1 MDEAWYP
8 SSGLEQYMQHLLKYP
23 PSGDSANN
31 VLGEKKIAFVPTMGA
46 LHQGHI
52 SLVKEAKSLADQVVM
67 SIFVNP
73 TQFESVEDLAKYPR
87 TLNADIQLAE
97 AAGVDLLWTPDVSEI
112 YPDKYKLIDAGELGR
127 IYEGHSRAGH
137 FDGVLTVVNR
147 LFEIVKPDYAI
158 FGEKDFQQ
166 LFLIKEFSKRAHP
179 GIEIISGKTIRE
191 DSGLALSSR
200 NVRLSPE
207 EKNSALVISRAL
219 EIGSKQQSY
228 AEIKSSV
235 LAELATEIDFK
246 LDYFAIV
253 NPKSLLEVDQSH
265 IGPVQLLLAGWVGSV
280 RLIDNFAAVVG
291 PEGRGN

>member
-1 MDEAWYP
+1 
-8 SSGLEQYMQHLLKYP
+8 MQHLLKYP
-23 PSGDSANN
+23 PSGHIAKN
-31 VLGEKKIAFVPTMGA
+31 VLSEKKIAFVPTMGA
-46 LHQGHI
+46 LHQGHL

-87 TLNADIQLAE
+87 TLNEDIQLAK
-97 AAGVDLLWTPDVSEI
+97 AAGVDVLWTPDVSEI

-127 IYEGHSRAGH
+127 MYEGHTRAGH

-179 GIEIISGKTIRE
+179 EIEIISARTIRE
-191 DSGLALSSR
+191 SSGLALSSR
-200 NVRLSPE
+200 NKRLSPE
-207 EKNSALVISRAL
+207 EKISALVISRAL
-219 EIGSKQQSY
+219 EIGSKKQSFVG
-228 AEIKSSV
+228 IKSSV
-235 LAELATEIDFK
+235 LAELATEMDFK

-253 NPKSLLEVDQSH
+253 NPNSLLEVDQNH
-265 IGPVQLLLAGWVGSV
+265 LGPVQLLLAGWVGSV
-280 RLIDNFAAVVG
+280 RLIDNFAAVIE

>member
-1 MDEAWYP
+1 
-8 SSGLEQYMQHLLKYP
+8 MQHLLKYP
-23 PSGDSANN
+23 PSDDSANI

-97 AAGVDLLWTPDVSEI
+97 SAGVDFLWTPDVSEI

-219 EIGSKQQSY
+219 EIGRKEQSY

-265 IGPVQLLLAGWVGSV
+265 TGPVQLLLAGWVGSV
-280 RLIDNFAAVVG
+280 RLIDNFAAVIG

>member
-1 MDEAWYP
+1 
-8 SSGLEQYMQHLLKYP
+8 MQHLLKYP
-23 PSGDSANN
+23 PSDDSSNI
-31 VLGEKKIAFVPTMGA
+31 VLSEKKIAFVPTMGA

-87 TLNADIQLAE
+87 TLNPDIQLAE
-97 AAGVDLLWTPDVSEI
+97 AAGVDFLWTPDVSEI
-112 YPDKYKLIDAGELGR
+112 YPDKYKLIDAGKLGR

-200 NVRLSPE
+200 NVRLLPE
-207 EKNSALVISRAL
+207 EKNSALVIYRAL
-219 EIGSKQQSY
+219 EFGSKKQSY
-228 AEIKSSV
+228 GEIKSSV

-280 RLIDNFAAVVG
+280 RLIDNFAAVIG

>member
-1 MDEAWYP
+1 
-8 SSGLEQYMQHLLKYP
+8 MQHLLIYP

-31 VLGEKKIAFVPTMGA
+31 VLGDKKIAFVPTMGA
-46 LHQGHI
+46 LHEGHI
-52 SLVKEAKSLADQVVM
+52 SLVNEAKNLAEQVVM
-67 SIFVNP
+67 SIFINP

-87 TLNADIQLAE
+87 TLNEDIQLAE

-147 LFEIVKPDYAI
+147 LFEIVKPEYAI

-166 LFLIKEFSKRAHP
+166 LFLIKEFSKKAHP
-179 GIEIISGKTIRE
+179 EIEIISGRTIRE
-191 DSGLALSSR
+191 VSGLALSSR

-219 EIGSKQQSY
+219 EMGSKKQSY
-228 AEIKSSV
+228 SEVKSSV

-246 LDYFAIV
+246 MDYFAIV

-265 IGPVQLLLAGWVGSV
+265 SGPVQLLLAGWVGSV

>member
-1 MDEAWYP
+1 
-8 SSGLEQYMQHLLKYP
+8 MQHLLIYP

-31 VLGEKKIAFVPTMGA
+31 VLGDKKIAFVPTMGA
-46 LHQGHI
+46 LHEGHI
-52 SLVKEAKSLADQVVM
+52 SLVNEAKNLAEQVVM
-67 SIFVNP
+67 SIFINP

-87 TLNADIQLAE
+87 TLNEDIQLAE

-147 LFEIVKPDYAI
+147 LFEIVKPEYAI

-166 LFLIKEFSKRAHP
+166 LFLIKEFSRKAHP
-179 GIEIISGKTIRE
+179 EIEIISGRTIRE
-191 DSGLALSSR
+191 VSGLALSSR

-219 EIGSKQQSY
+219 EMGSKKQSY
-228 AEIKSSV
+228 SEIKSSV

-246 LDYFAIV
+246 MDYFAIV

-265 IGPVQLLLAGWVGSV
+265 SGPVQLLLAGWVGSV
-280 RLIDNFAAVVG
+280 RLIDNFAAVIG

>member
-1 MDEAWYP
+1 
-8 SSGLEQYMQHLLKYP
+8 MQHLLKYP

-52 SLVKEAKSLADQVVM
+52 SLVKEAKSLADTVVM

-97 AAGVDLLWTPDVSEI
+97 SAGVDLLWTPDVSEI

-147 LFEIVKPDYAI
+147 LFEIVKPNYAI

-179 GIEIISGKTIRE
+179 KIEIISGRTIRE

-207 EKNSALVISRAL
+207 ETNSALVISRAL
-219 EIGSKQQSY
+219 VMGSKKQSY
-228 AEIKSSV
+228 LEIKSSV

-280 RLIDNFAAVVG
+280 RLIDNFAAVIE

>member
-1 MDEAWYP
+1 
-8 SSGLEQYMQHLLKYP
+8 MQHLLKYL
-23 PSGDSANN
+23 PSTDTA
-31 VLGEKKIAFVPTMGA
+31 LGEKKIAFVPTMGA

-52 SLVKEAKSLADQVVM
+52 SLVKEAKSLAEQVVM

-73 TQFESVEDLAKYPR
+73 TQFESAEDLAKYPR
-87 TLNADIQLAE
+87 TLKTDIQLAE
-97 AAGVDLLWTPDVSEI
+97 AAGVDVLWTPDVSEI

-127 IYEGHSRAGH
+127 IYEGHTRAGH

-166 LFLIKEFSKRAHP
+166 LFLIREFSKRAHS
-179 GIEIISGKTIRE
+179 GIEVISGRTIRE
-191 DSGLALSSR
+191 DSGLAMSSR
-200 NVRLSPE
+200 NVRLSPDE
-207 EKNSALVISRAL
+207 TNSALVISRAL
-219 EIGSKQQSY
+219 EIGSKKQSY

-235 LAELATEIDFK
+235 LAELTTEIDFK

-253 NPKSLLEVDQSH
+253 NPKSLLEVDESH

-280 RLIDNFAAVVG
+280 RLIDNFAAVIE

>member
-1 MDEAWYP
+1 
-8 SSGLEQYMQHLLKYP
+8 MQHLLKYP
-23 PSGDSANN
+23 PSGESANN

-52 SLVKEAKSLADQVVM
+52 SLVKEAKSLADEVVM

-97 AAGVDLLWTPDVSEI
+97 SAGVDFLWTPDVSEI

-219 EIGSKQQSY
+219 EIGRKEQSY

-265 IGPVQLLLAGWVGSV
+265 TGPVQLLLAGWVGSV
-280 RLIDNFAAVVG
+280 RLIDNFAAAIG
-291 PEGRGN
+291 SEGRGN

>member
-1 MDEAWYP
+1 
-8 SSGLEQYMQHLLKYP
+8 MQHLLKYP
-23 PSGDSANN
+23 LSGESANN

-235 LAELATEIDFK
+235 LAELATEIDFR

-265 IGPVQLLLAGWVGSV
+265 TGPVQLLLAGWVGSV

>member
-1 MDEAWYP
+1 
-8 SSGLEQYMQHLLKYP
+8 MQHLLKYP
-23 PSGDSANN
+23 LNGGSAIDGM
-31 VLGEKKIAFVPTMGA
+31 GEKKIAFVPTMGA

-52 SLVKEAKSLADQVVM
+52 SLVKEAKSLADEVVM

-97 AAGVDLLWTPDVSEI
+97 SAGVDFLWTPDVSEI

-219 EIGSKQQSY
+219 EIGRKEQSY

-235 LAELATEIDFK
+235 LAELATEIDFR

-280 RLIDNFAAVVG
+280 RLIDNFAAVIG

>member
-1 MDEAWYP
+1 
-8 SSGLEQYMQHLLKYP
+8 MQHLLKYP
-23 PSGDSANN
+23 LSGESANN

-87 TLNADIQLAE
+87 TLDADIQLAE

-280 RLIDNFAAVVG
+280 RLIDNFAAAIG

>member
-1 MDEAWYP
+1 
-8 SSGLEQYMQHLLKYP
+8 MQHLLKYP
-23 PSGDSANN
+23 LSGESANN

-265 IGPVQLLLAGWVGSV
+265 TGPVQLLLAGWVGSV

>member
-1 MDEAWYP
+1 
-8 SSGLEQYMQHLLKYP
+8 MQHLLKYP
-23 PSGDSANN
+23 LSGESANN

-166 LFLIKEFSKRAHP
+166 LFLIKEFSKRAHL

-207 EKNSALVISRAL
+207 EKNFALVISRAL
-219 EIGSKQQSY
+219 ENGSKQQSY
-228 AEIKSSV
+228 TEIKSSV
-235 LAELATEIDFK
+235 MAELATEIDFK

-280 RLIDNFAAVVG
+280 RLIDNFAAAIG

>member
-1 MDEAWYP
+1 
-8 SSGLEQYMQHLLKYP
+8 MQHLLKYP

-52 SLVKEAKSLADQVVM
+52 SLVKEAKSLADEVVM

-97 AAGVDLLWTPDVSEI
+97 SAGVDFLWTPDVSEI

-219 EIGSKQQSY
+219 EIGRKEQSY

-265 IGPVQLLLAGWVGSV
+265 TGPVQLLLAGWVGSV
-280 RLIDNFAAVVG
+280 RLIDNFAAVIG

>member
-1 MDEAWYP
+1 
-8 SSGLEQYMQHLLKYP
+8 MQHLLKYP

-228 AEIKSSV
+228 AEIKSRV
-235 LAELATEIDFK
+235 LAELFTEIDFK

-280 RLIDNFAAVVG
+280 RLIDNFAAVIG

>member
-1 MDEAWYP
+1 
-8 SSGLEQYMQHLLKYP
+8 MQHLLKYP
-23 PSGDSANN
+23 PSGESANN

-228 AEIKSSV
+228 AEMKSSV
-235 LAELATEIDFK
+235 MAELATEIDFK

-265 IGPVQLLLAGWVGSV
+265 TGPVQLLLAGWVGSV

>member
-1 MDEAWYP
+1 
-8 SSGLEQYMQHLLKYP
+8 MQHLLKYP

-228 AEIKSSV
+228 AEIKSRV
-235 LAELATEIDFK
+235 LAELFTEIDFK

-265 IGPVQLLLAGWVGSV
+265 TGPVQLLLAGWVGSV
-280 RLIDNFAAVVG
+280 RLIDNFAAAIG

>member
-1 MDEAWYP
+1 
-8 SSGLEQYMQHLLKYP
+8 MQHLLKYP
-23 PSGDSANN
+23 PSGESANN

-179 GIEIISGKTIRE
+179 GIE
-191 DSGLALSSR
+191 
-200 NVRLSPE
+200 N
-207 EKNSALVISRAL
+207 
-219 EIGSKQQSY
+219 
-228 AEIKSSV
+228 
-235 LAELATEIDFK
+235 
-246 LDYFAIV
+246 YF
-253 NPKSLLEVDQSH
+253 
-265 IGPVQLLLAGWVGSV
+265 
-280 RLIDNFAAVVG
+280 R
-291 PEGRGN
+291 

>member
-1 MDEAWYP
+1 
-8 SSGLEQYMQHLLKYP
+8 MQHLLKYP

-31 VLGEKKIAFVPTMGA
+31 VLGDKKIAFVPTMGA
-46 LHQGHI
+46 LHEGHI
-52 SLVKEAKSLADQVVM
+52 SLVNEAKNLAEQVVM
-67 SIFVNP
+67 SIFINP

-87 TLNADIQLAE
+87 TLNEDIQLAE

-147 LFEIVKPDYAI
+147 LFEIVKPEYAI

-166 LFLIKEFSKRAHP
+166 LFLIKEFSKKAHP
-179 GIEIISGKTIRE
+179 EIEIISGRTIRE
-191 DSGLALSSR
+191 VSGLALSSR

-219 EIGSKQQSY
+219 EMGSKKQSY
-228 AEIKSSV
+228 SEVKSSV

-265 IGPVQLLLAGWVGSV
+265 SGPVQLLLAGWVGSV

>member
-1 MDEAWYP
+1 
-8 SSGLEQYMQHLLKYP
+8 MQHLLKYP
-23 PSGDSANN
+23 LSGDSANN

-228 AEIKSSV
+228 AEIKSRV

-280 RLIDNFAAVVG
+280 RLIDNFAAVIG

>member
-1 MDEAWYP
+1 
-8 SSGLEQYMQHLLKYP
+8 MQHLLKYP
-23 PSGDSANN
+23 PSGESANN
-31 VLGEKKIAFVPTMGA
+31 VLGENKIAFVPTMGA

-52 SLVKEAKSLADQVVM
+52 SLVKEAKSLADEVVM

-97 AAGVDLLWTPDVSEI
+97 SAGVDFLWTPDVSEI

-219 EIGSKQQSY
+219 EIGRKEQSY

-280 RLIDNFAAVVG
+280 RLIDNFAAAIG
-291 PEGRGN
+291 SEGRGN

>member
-1 MDEAWYP
+1 
-8 SSGLEQYMQHLLKYP
+8 MQHLLKYP
-23 PSGDSANN
+23 PSGESANN

-147 LFEIVKPDYAI
+147 LFEIAKPDYAI

-228 AEIKSSV
+228 AEIKSRV
-235 LAELATEIDFK
+235 LAELFTEIDFK

-265 IGPVQLLLAGWVGSV
+265 TGPVQLLLAGWVGSV

>member
-1 MDEAWYP
+1 
-8 SSGLEQYMQHLLKYP
+8 MQHLLKYP
-23 PSGDSANN
+23 PSGESANN

-228 AEIKSSV
+228 TEIKSRV

-265 IGPVQLLLAGWVGSV
+265 TGPVQLLLAGWVGSV
-280 RLIDNFAAVVG
+280 RLIDNFAAAIG

>member
-1 MDEAWYP
+1 
-8 SSGLEQYMQHLLKYP
+8 MQHLLKYP
-23 PSGDSANN
+23 LSGDSANN

>member
-1 MDEAWYP
+1 
-8 SSGLEQYMQHLLKYP
+8 MQHLLIYP

-31 VLGEKKIAFVPTMGA
+31 VLGDKKIAFVPTMGA
-46 LHQGHI
+46 LHEGHI
-52 SLVKEAKSLADQVVM
+52 SLVNEAKNLAEQVVM
-67 SIFVNP
+67 SIFINP

-87 TLNADIQLAE
+87 TLNEDIQLAE

-112 YPDKYKLIDAGELGR
+112 YPDKYKLIDAGEVGR

-147 LFEIVKPDYAI
+147 LFEIVKPEYAI

-166 LFLIKEFSKRAHP
+166 LFLIKEFSKKAHP
-179 GIEIISGKTIRE
+179 EIEIISGRTIRE
-191 DSGLALSSR
+191 VSGLALSSR

-219 EIGSKQQSY
+219 EMGSKKQSY
-228 AEIKSSV
+228 SEIKSSV

-246 LDYFAIV
+246 MDYFAIV

-265 IGPVQLLLAGWVGSV
+265 SGPVQLLLAGWVGSV

>member
-1 MDEAWYP
+1 
-8 SSGLEQYMQHLLKYP
+8 MQHLLKYP
-23 PSGDSANN
+23 LSGESANH

-46 LHQGHI
+46 LHQGHL
-52 SLVKEAKSLADQVVM
+52 SLVKEAKSLADEVVM

-97 AAGVDLLWTPDVSEI
+97 SAGVDFLWTPDVSEI

-219 EIGSKQQSY
+219 EIGRKEQSY

-265 IGPVQLLLAGWVGSV
+265 TGPVQLLLAGWVGSV
-280 RLIDNFAAVVG
+280 RLIDNFAAVIG

>member
-1 MDEAWYP
+1 
-8 SSGLEQYMQHLLKYP
+8 MQHLLKYP

-166 LFLIKEFSKRAHP
+166 LFLIKEFSKRSHT

-228 AEIKSSV
+228 AEIKSRV
-235 LAELATEIDFK
+235 LAELFTEIDFK

>member
-1 MDEAWYP
+1 
-8 SSGLEQYMQHLLKYP
+8 MQHLLKYP
-23 PSGDSANN
+23 PSGESANN

-52 SLVKEAKSLADQVVM
+52 SLVKEAKSLADEVVM

-97 AAGVDLLWTPDVSEI
+97 SAGVNFLWTPDVFEI

-219 EIGSKQQSY
+219 EIGRKEQSY

-265 IGPVQLLLAGWVGSV
+265 TGPVQLLLAGWVGSV
-280 RLIDNFAAVVG
+280 RLIDNFAAVIG

>member
-1 MDEAWYP
+1 
-8 SSGLEQYMQHLLKYP
+8 MQHLLKYP
-23 PSGDSANN
+23 LSGESANN

-52 SLVKEAKSLADQVVM
+52 SLVQEAKSLADQVVM

-228 AEIKSSV
+228 AEIKSRV
-235 LAELATEIDFK
+235 LAELFTEIDFK

-265 IGPVQLLLAGWVGSV
+265 TGPVQLLLAGWVGSV

>member
-1 MDEAWYP
+1 
-8 SSGLEQYMQHLLKYP
+8 MQHLLKYP
-23 PSGDSANN
+23 LSGDSANN

-265 IGPVQLLLAGWVGSV
+265 IGPVQLLVAGWVGSV
-280 RLIDNFAAVVG
+280 RLIDNFAAVIG

>member
-1 MDEAWYP
+1 
-8 SSGLEQYMQHLLKYP
+8 MQHLLKYP
-23 PSGDSANN
+23 LSGDSANN

-52 SLVKEAKSLADQVVM
+52 SLVQEAKSLADQVVM

-219 EIGSKQQSY
+219 ENGSKQQSY
-228 AEIKSSV
+228 TELKSSV
-235 LAELATEIDFK
+235 MAELATEIDFR

-280 RLIDNFAAVVG
+280 RLIDNFAAAIG

>member
-1 MDEAWYP
+1 
-8 SSGLEQYMQHLLKYP
+8 MQHLLKYP
-23 PSGDSANN
+23 PSGESAND

-228 AEIKSSV
+228 AEIKSRV
-235 LAELATEIDFK
+235 LAELFTEIDFK

-280 RLIDNFAAVVG
+280 RLIDNFAAIIG

>member
-1 MDEAWYP
+1 
-8 SSGLEQYMQHLLKYP
+8 MQHRLKYP
-23 PSGDSANN
+23 PSDESVNN
-31 VLGEKKIAFVPTMGA
+31 VLGDKKIAFVPTMGA
-46 LHQGHI
+46 LHEGHI
-52 SLVKEAKSLADQVVM
+52 SLVKEAKNLAEQVVM
-67 SIFVNP
+67 SIFINP
-73 TQFESVEDLAKYPR
+73 SQFESVEDLAKYPR
-87 TLNADIQLAE
+87 TLNEDIQLAE

-147 LFEIVKPDYAI
+147 LFEIVKPEYAI

-166 LFLIKEFSKRAHP
+166 LFLIKEFSKKAHP
-179 GIEIISGKTIRE
+179 EIEIISGRTIRE
-191 DSGLALSSR
+191 VSGLALSSR
-200 NVRLSPE
+200 NLRLSPE
-207 EKNSALVISRAL
+207 ETNSALVISRAL
-219 EIGSKQQSY
+219 EMGSKKQSY
-228 AEIKSSV
+228 SEIKSSV

-265 IGPVQLLLAGWVGSV
+265 IGPVRLLLAGWVGSV
-280 RLIDNFAAVVG
+280 RLIDNFAAAIR

>member
-1 MDEAWYP
+1 
-8 SSGLEQYMQHLLKYP
+8 MQHLLIYP

-31 VLGEKKIAFVPTMGA
+31 VLGDKKIAFVPTMGA
-46 LHQGHI
+46 LHEGHI
-52 SLVKEAKSLADQVVM
+52 SLVNEAKNLAEQVVM
-67 SIFVNP
+67 SIFINP
-73 TQFESVEDLAKYPR
+73 TQFESVEDLAKYQR
-87 TLNADIQLAE
+87 TLNEDIQLAE

-137 FDGVLTVVNR
+137 FDGVLTVVNS
-147 LFEIVKPDYAI
+147 LFEIVKPEYAI

-166 LFLIKEFSKRAHP
+166 LFLIKEFSKKAHP
-179 GIEIISGKTIRE
+179 EIEIISGRTIRE
-191 DSGLALSSR
+191 VSGLALSSR

-219 EIGSKQQSY
+219 EMGSKKQSY
-228 AEIKSSV
+228 SEIKSSV

-246 LDYFAIV
+246 MDYFAIV

-265 IGPVQLLLAGWVGSV
+265 SGPVQLLLAGWVGSV

>member
-1 MDEAWYP
+1 
-8 SSGLEQYMQHLLKYP
+8 MQHLLKYP

-31 VLGEKKIAFVPTMGA
+31 VLGDKKIAFVPTMGA
-46 LHQGHI
+46 LHEGHI
-52 SLVKEAKSLADQVVM
+52 SLIKEAKNLAEQVVM
-67 SIFVNP
+67 SIFINP

-87 TLNADIQLAE
+87 TLNEDIQLAE

-147 LFEIVKPDYAI
+147 LFEIVKPEYAI

-166 LFLIKEFSKRAHP
+166 LFLIKEFSKKAHP
-179 GIEIISGKTIRE
+179 EIEIISGRTIRE
-191 DSGLALSSR
+191 VSGLALSSR

-219 EIGSKQQSY
+219 EMGSKKQSY
-228 AEIKSSV
+228 SEVKSSV

-265 IGPVQLLLAGWVGSV
+265 SGPVQLLLAGWVGSV

>member
-1 MDEAWYP
+1 
-8 SSGLEQYMQHLLKYP
+8 MQHLLKYP
-23 PSGDSANN
+23 PSGESANN

-228 AEIKSSV
+228 AEIKSRV
-235 LAELATEIDFK
+235 LAELFTEIDFK